1 MESLKLKIVKSV
13 VTEDLGYRRVC
24 GERRLKPHQWGEKV
38 NVRTFY
44 NEGSANK
51 GPRNGHRSW
60 EDKMRSRAKTEVAC
74 EQNPNA
80 VASQNEGNRAF

>member
-51 GPRNGHRSW
+51 GQGMDTGAGKTNWEAEPRRKW
-60 EDKMRSRAKTEVAC
+60 PVSRILM
-74 EQNPNA
+74 Q
-80 VASQNEGNRAF
+80 